1 MDNLGLKGRTVIV
14 ELLIIVFVSYSL
26 INLQFGFIKFADFT
40 FNSNMLFF
48 FSAWSNVLPAI
59 CAVFSLYYLHKEEKL
74 PRLLAA
80 MKLASVMMLTMSFLV
95 IVLVIAPLKGW
106 AMLFDFGGMIFL
118 HLIVPILGA
127 LDFLF
132 LADMYPLE
140 KKDVIISLTPMM
152 LYATMV
158 LLTLIIA
165 GNDDLAPYT
174 FMRIHS
180 QPVYETILWMVGLFA
195 LGYALSYGFWRLVR
209 KTNPSMR

>member
-1 MDNLGLKGRTVIV
+1 MGNLGLKGRTVIV

-59 CAVFSLYYLHKEEKL
+59 CAVFSLNYLHKEEKL

-195 LGYALSYGFWRLVR
+195 LGYALSYEFWRLV
-209 KTNPSMR
+209 